1 MLLLKKNSI
10 LTPQKRKLARK
21 LAQESLVLI
30 QNKNNILPLKKD
42 AKVALIGP
50 YANSQKLIGMW
61 AIQKIL

>member
-1 MLLLKKNSI
+1 M
-10 LTPQKRKLARK
+10 
-21 LAQESLVLI
+21 
-30 QNKNNILPLKKD
+30 KKD